1 MSVIFVIFIIIINIL
16 IILLSSIFIRN
27 YLREKKFK
35 NQKYLSKE
43 TIILITGGCLGLGR
57 ELIHLLISLYNCK
70 IINLD
75 IRESEFHIMEELY
88 NKNLKNIHCN
98 IAKIKD
104 IIKFLEENDVNIN
117 EIDLVI
123 NNAAIANNLPLE
135 QLSLNNMISTIEIN
149 LLAPMK
155 IIKSFIDYY
164 NKNKNN
170 QKQIHFV
177 TLCSVMS
184 HIISANSSDY
194 ITSKWGLFAFM
205 ESVGNEYLYNNKY
218 IFTTICPFATNTGMF
233 PNFIFCMDKKWVS
246 KQILQSIVLKEQI
259 KFIPD
264 FINFPIY
271 LYKFLPSCLS
281 NLVQYYI
288 INPFSKNLG
297 RRIENDNLL
306 K

>member
-75 IRESEFHIMEELY
+75 IRESEFHSMEELY
-88 NKNLKNIHCN
+88 NKNLKNIYCN

-104 IIKFLEENDVNIN
+104 IIKFLEENGVNIN

-155 IIKSFIDYY
+155 IIKSFID
-164 NKNKNN
+164 
-170 QKQIHFV
+170 
-177 TLCSVMS
+177 
-184 HIISANSSDY
+184 
-194 ITSKWGLFAFM
+194 
-205 ESVGNEYLYNNKY
+205 
-218 IFTTICPFATNTGMF
+218 
-233 PNFIFCMDKKWVS
+233 
-246 KQILQSIVLKEQI
+246 
-259 KFIPD
+259 
-264 FINFPIY
+264 
-271 LYKFLPSCLS
+271 
-281 NLVQYYI
+281 
-288 INPFSKNLG
+288 
-297 RRIENDNLL
+297 
-306 K
+306 